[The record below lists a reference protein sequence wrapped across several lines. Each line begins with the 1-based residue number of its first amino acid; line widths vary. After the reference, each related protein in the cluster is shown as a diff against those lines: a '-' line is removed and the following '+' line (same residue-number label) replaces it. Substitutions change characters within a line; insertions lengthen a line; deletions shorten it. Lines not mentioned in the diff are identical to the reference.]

1 MIRVDVESTFEPI
14 IGSEQQSQDLIDFIM
29 KDAGVDP
36 LTVWNTEIFGRCL
49 SDIVRDGISAK
60 LYSMPESARMKLQ
73 ETLIKI
79 VNQGNGG
86 LIAIML

>member
-1 MIRVDVESTFEPI
+1 
-14 IGSEQQSQDLIDFIM
+14 
-29 KDAGVDP
+29 
-36 LTVWNTEIFGRCL
+36 
-49 SDIVRDGISAK
+49 
-60 LYSMPESARMKLQ
+60 MPENARMKLQ